1 MKKLFI
7 AALIVIAA
15 GTTAFAKDV
24 TNLNYKVRTNFEAKF
39 AGATNVIWSAK
50 ENYLKA
56 VFTLSDETVEAFYAT
71 EGDLIGYSR
80 KVDFQKLP
88 LSSIQRIKKDY
99 ASYKVSET
107 IEFDQDG
114 ERSYY
119 VSLQDGA
126 KKKILQVSLY
136 GGVSVYQTERN

>member
-7 AALIVIAA
+7 AALIVVAA
-15 GTTAFAKDV
+15 GTSAFAKDV
-24 TNLNYKVRTNFEAKF
+24 TKLNYRVRTNFEAKF
-39 AGATNVIWSAK
+39 AGATNVSWSAK
-50 ENYLKA
+50 ENYFKA
-56 VFTLSDETVEAFYAT
+56 VFTLSDETVEAFFAT

-80 KVDFQKLP
+80 QVDFQKLP

-99 ASYKVSET
+99 ASYKVAET

-114 ERSYY
+114 ERSYF

-136 GGVSVYQTERN
+136 GAVSVYEGEKK